1 MLPPPHPAPGV
12 IGARILVRP
21 LLPSLMPEECL
32 LGCPHCTAIT
42 LVALIAQMCPKTSH
56 ANRAGQRRAQ
66 KYPHGDWCC
75 GAAAPRLRGPRAPR
89 RSGAAG
95 PPRHGAAAL
104 RCRSGATFSFCLL
117 PSARQ
122 HCGAAAPRRHVRRL
136 ASHYP
141 VASSRNGLTGYQK
154 HTLNIHPYRFRLKI
168 LQN

>member
-75 GAAAPRLRGPRAPR
+75 GAAAPRRRGPTAPR
-89 RSGAAG
+89 RGGAAG
-95 PPRHGAAAL
+95 PPRHGAAEPQWRHL
-104 RCRSGATFSFCLL
+104 LLL
-117 PSARQ
+117 PSPFCAPALRRR
-122 HCGAAAPRRHVRRL
+122 GPAAPRVTSGFLLMPKREL
-136 ASHYP
+136 LP
-141 VASSRNGLTGYQK
+141 K
-154 HTLNIHPYRFRLKI
+154 
-168 LQN
+168 

>member
-75 GAAAPRLRGPRAPR
+75 GAAAPRRRGPTAPR
-89 RSGAAG
+89 RGGAAG
-95 PPRHGAAAL
+95 PPRHGATAL

-122 HCGAAAPRRHVRRL
+122 HCGAAAPRRHVSL
-136 ASHYP
+136 
-141 VASSRNGLTGYQK
+141 VGSS
-154 HTLNIHPYRFRLKI
+154 
-168 LQN
+168 